1 MGAYEIG
8 ALFRTLVG
16 SVGVKWTLVILTI
29 VALVM
34 STRKSVSW
42 FLDEVVRLL
51 GQWVASQTQEKVQL
65 MRQNQEY
72 ASQIQTFL
80 HNHMAH
86 QKEEREEFSRVIAA
100 RDIVL
105 GEMRD
110 GLTKVSVVMGET
122 LREVQE
128 HRKEDQRRA
137 ESA

>member
-1 MGAYEIG
+1 MGAYEVG
-8 ALFRTLVG
+8 SFFRMLVG
-16 SVGVKWTLVILTI
+16 SVGVKWALVI
-29 VALVM
+29 VAVVA
-34 STRKSVSW
+34 TVAAVRKSVSW

-51 GQWVASQTQEKVQL
+51 GRWVDSQTNEKVQL

-72 ASQIQTFL
+72 ATQIQTFL

-105 GEMRD
+105 GELRD
-110 GLTKVSVVMGET
+110 SIVKVSLVADET

-128 HRKEDQRRA
+128 HRSEDQRRA
-137 ESA
+137 ERN